1 MRNILLKIEYDG
13 TAYAGWQTQRNA
25 RTIQETIEAALKRLT
40 NRKARLISCGRT
52 DSGVHALGH
61 VANFHTD
68 SKMPVNR
75 LQRALNSILPKDIV
89 IKSCLEVHSGFHSR
103 FDAISKT
110 YRYTIMNGPSPSA
123 VRRDFTAHIPYKLN
137 FALMR
142 REAKTLIG
150 RHDFKSF
157 QAADRIERSSV
168 RTIKKLSLRKKGEQ
182 IEIDIEGDGFLYN
195 MVRNI
200 VGTLVD
206 IGSGKIPA
214 GSMARILRARDR
226 KKAGDTAQARGLC
239 LMEVIYRNG

>member
-13 TAYAGWQTQRNA
+13 TAYSGWQTQKNA

-40 NRKARLISCGRT
+40 SRKARLISCGRT

-68 SKMPVNR
+68 SKMPVDK
-75 LQRALNSILPKDIV
+75 LQKALDGVLPRDIV
-89 IKSCLEVHSGFHSR
+89 IKSCLEVPYAFHSR

-110 YRYTIMNGPSPSA
+110 YRYTIINGPSPSA
-123 VRRDFTAHIPYKLN
+123 VRRDFTVHIPYKLN
-137 FALMR
+137 FALMKK
-142 REAKTLIG
+142 EAKILTG

-168 RTIKKLSLRKKGEQ
+168 RTIRRLSLRKKGEQ

-200 VGTLVD
+200 VGTLLD
-206 IGSGKIPA
+206 IGRGKIPV
-214 GSMARILRARDR
+214 GSMTRILRAKDR
-226 KKAGDTAQARGLC
+226 RQAGETAPARGLC
-239 LMEVIYRNG
+239 LMEVKYRNV